1 MHAVTDDWVVV
12 IILKDDDFEAWIGRN
27 HDQSGITETSI
38 VSESRRVN
46 ISLDLTDGLVV
57 T

>member
-1 MHAVTDDWVVV
+1 MIGVV
-12 IILKDDDFEAWIGRN
+12 IIIVKDDDLKPGSSEE
-27 HDQSGITETSI
+27 ITTSLEPQETSI